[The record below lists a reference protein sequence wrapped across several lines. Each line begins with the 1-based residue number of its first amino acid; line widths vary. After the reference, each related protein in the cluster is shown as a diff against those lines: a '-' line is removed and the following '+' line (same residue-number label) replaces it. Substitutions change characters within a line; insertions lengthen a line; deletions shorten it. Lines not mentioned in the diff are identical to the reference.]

1 MTSAARPLTGAVVL
15 GTLIVLA
22 ACGGSAAAPAA
33 SPAASTAA
41 QSTPP
46 SAAGSGA
53 GTAPGQAASGAVDP
67 AMQQL
72 IDGARKEGQL
82 DLVWGY
88 GTVGDSTGVGPFA
101 DGFNKAYGLN
111 VKVNYTPGP
120 DMATF
125 SANVVQA
132 VKAAKAPQ
140 TDVYLGFPE
149 NYLQLTLGDAME
161 QVDWSWAPNIKDKDP
176 GMLAPKGIG
185 VAIQDGIPDITY
197 NSQRLKGDQV
207 PQALADL
214 LKPQYKGHI
223 ASTPYAAH
231 FAELGTDQFWG
242 PQKLNDYLTKFSQ
255 QVAGLIRC
263 NEQSRIASGEFDVLA
278 IDCAQNTP
286 DRAKAQGQPIDWVV
300 PSDAAMVD
308 LIYMGVPK
316 LAVHPD
322 AAKLFINYMASK
334 EAQDLTYKI
343 DYGDTHFVPGSHT
356 AQLLDGLKAKGVK
369 ITPIDVQWE
378 QASASTIADLTK
390 KDMAILATAAPK

>member
-1 MTSAARPLTGAVVL
+1 MTSTARSGQGAAFL

-22 ACGGSAAAPAA
+22 ACGGNAAGPAG

-41 QSTPP
+41 ASTPP
-46 SAAGSGA
+46 GSAASA
-53 GTAPGQAASGAVDP
+53 APGQAASGAAGP

-72 IDGARKEGQL
+72 IDGAKKEGQL

-88 GTVGDSTGVGPFA
+88 GNIGDSTGVGPFA
-101 DGFNKAYGLN
+101 DGFNKTYGLN

-125 SANVVQA
+125 SANVIQA
-132 VKAAKAPQ
+132 VKAGKAPQ
-140 TDVYLGFPE
+140 TDVYLGFPA
-149 NYLQLTLGDAME
+149 NYLQLTLGNAME
-161 QVDWSWAPNIKDKDP
+161 QVDWSWAPNIKGKDP

-197 NSQRLKGDQV
+197 NSQRLKGDQI
-207 PQALADL
+207 PHALADL

-242 PQKLNDYLTKFSQ
+242 AQKLNDYLTKFSQ

-263 NEQSRIASGEFDVLA
+263 NEQSRIASGEFDILA
-278 IDCAQNTP
+278 IDCGQNTP
-286 DRAKAQGQPIDWVV
+286 DLAKAKGQPIDWVV

-316 LAVHPD
+316 LAVHPN

-334 EAQDLTYKI
+334 EAQDLTYNI

-369 ITPIDVQWE
+369 VTPIDVQWE